1 MMPWTSFK
9 YTLSQAENYVGSFSC
24 TAKELVSQVTGQ
36 GHSVHSMGK
45 KRSLKKR
52 RCDCFLCSASERFCF
67 GVLAKPMQ
75 AFL

>member
-36 GHSVHSMGK
+36 GHTVSIVWGRKEAS
-45 KRSLKKR
+45 R
-52 RCDCFLCSASERFCF
+52 REDVTAFY
-67 GVLAKPMQ
+67 VLPQKGFA
-75 AFL
+75 LGY